1 MDDMEYLIQIML
13 YGPLLLILLLV
24 YLVVYDWYKEK
35 EWRRNNPDE
44 HNIMER
50 KIKDDF
56 SE

>member
-1 MDDMEYLIQIML
+1 MIDIAINIF
-13 YGPLLLILLLV
+13 YGLGLCIV
-24 YLVVYDWYKEK
+24 SFVAFHFVHTSHKDR

-44 HNIMER
+44 HDIMNR